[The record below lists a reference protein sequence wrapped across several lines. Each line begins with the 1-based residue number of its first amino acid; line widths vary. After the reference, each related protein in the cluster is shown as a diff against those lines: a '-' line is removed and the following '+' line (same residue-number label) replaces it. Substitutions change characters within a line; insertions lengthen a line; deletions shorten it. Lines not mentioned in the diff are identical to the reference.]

1 MIERPDR
8 ATGTVRE
15 WLRYAEEDLGVAERE
30 SARGTGAYHTICFL
44 CQAAAE
50 KLLKAHLIGR
60 GWTVERTHGI
70 VALLEFCAEY
80 DPYWRDLA
88 PDGAVLNEYIVA
100 GRYPGD
106 LALEGIGEAE
116 AREALQAVRRIRD
129 RVRQELL

>member
-1 MIERPDR
+1 
-8 ATGTVRE
+8 
-15 WLRYAEEDLGVAERE
+15 VAERE
-30 SARGTGAYHTICFL
+30 SARGTGVYHTICFL

-50 KLLKAHLIGR
+50 KLLKAYLIGR
-60 GWTVERTHGI
+60 GWTVERTHDI

-88 PDGAVLNEYIVA
+88 PDGVVLNEYMLA

-106 LALEGIGEAE
+106 LALEGIGEAQ

>member
-1 MIERPDR
+1 M
-8 ATGTVRE
+8 
-15 WLRYAEEDLGVAERE
+15 AERE

-44 CQAAAE
+44 CEAAAE
-50 KLLKAHLIGR
+50 KLLKAYLIGQAGGPWSGR
-60 GWTVERTHGI
+60 I
-70 VALLEFCAEY
+70 DLVALLEFCAEY
-80 DPYWRDLA
+80 DLAWRDLA

>member
-1 MIERPDR
+1 
-8 ATGTVRE
+8 
-15 WLRYAEEDLGVAERE
+15 VAERE

-44 CQAAAE
+44 
-50 KLLKAHLIGR
+50 
-60 GWTVERTHGI
+60 
-70 VALLEFCAEY
+70 
-80 DPYWRDLA
+80 
-88 PDGAVLNEYIVA
+88 VA

>member
-1 MIERPDR
+1 MSERPDR
-8 ATGTVRE
+8 ATRTVRE

-50 KLLKAHLIGR
+50 KLLKAYLIGR
-60 GWTVERTHGI
+60 GWTLERTHDI
-70 VALLEFCAEY
+70 VALLEFCAEH

-88 PDGAVLNEYIVA
+88 PDGAVLIEYILA

-106 LALEGIGEAE
+106 LALEGIG
-116 AREALQAVRRIRD
+116 
-129 RVRQELL
+129 

>member
-1 MIERPDR
+1 MSGRPDR

-44 CQAAAE
+44 
-50 KLLKAHLIGR
+50 
-60 GWTVERTHGI
+60 
-70 VALLEFCAEY
+70 
-80 DPYWRDLA
+80 
-88 PDGAVLNEYIVA
+88 VA

-129 RVRQELL
+129 RVREELL